1 MELLIKFVINYTTM
15 KNIFLLSLMSLFM
28 FSCDAP
34 MPVEKEAERAPGF
47 LRTPDGDVAA
57 YDANPENL
65 DLVDKYIDAHN
76 KQDLDLIREMN
87 ADSTEQFGSFKI
99 WDSKGGFVDGTDAH
113 VERLSGWFAAENPK
127 WDTFFSYTMKVE
139 NQPGEWVITGHTL
152 TRNVDG
158 SEVQTRDLLDIYIEN
173 GKIGAFWVYERAL
186 PAQE

>member
-1 MELLIKFVINYTTM
+1 M
-15 KNIFLLSLMSLFM
+15 KKIFIITFLTIFT
-28 FSCDAP
+28 FSCETPAP
-34 MPVEKEAERAPGF
+34 AEKEADRAPGF

-57 YDANPENL
+57 YDASPENL
-65 DLVDKYIDAHN
+65 DLVDKYIEAHN
-76 KQDLDLIREMN
+76 NQDLDLIREMN

-99 WDSKGGFVDGTDAH
+99 YDSKGGFVEGTDAH
-113 VERLSGWFAAENPK
+113 VERLSGWFDAESPK

-186 PAQE
+186 PTEE